1 MIENYRLDTIRKK
14 TRGKKVL
21 DVGCVDHRSANEQGE
36 EWLHRVIRE
45 QASELVGLDFEA
57 DEVRKLIERGYNIVH
72 GDAEVKDLG
81 QTFDVVV
88 AGELI
93 EHLENPGLFLRNMRK
108 HLVPGGELILTTPNP
123 FYPKRLAEILVGRQA
138 QVNPQHVSWFCP
150 QTLKT
155 MMARTG
161 FVDIEITPFN
171 NSQRM
176 RAAVEALSRFRP
188 WFATNLLACARN
200 PG

>member
-1 MIENYRLDTIRKK
+1 MTTNYRLDTIRQK

-21 DVGCVDHRSANEQGE
+21 DVGCVDHRSSNEQGE
-36 EWLHRVIRE
+36 AWLHKVIRE
-45 QASELVGLDFEA
+45 QAAELVGLDFEA
-57 DEVRKLIERGYNIVH
+57 DEVDKLNARGYNIVH

-81 QTFDVVV
+81 QCFEVIV

-93 EHLENPGLFLRNMRK
+93 EHLENPGRFLRNMRK
-108 HLVPGGELILTTPNP
+108 HLVPGGEIVLTTPNP
-123 FYPKRLAEILVGRQA
+123 FYPKRLMEILGGGKA
-138 QVNPQHVSWFCP
+138 LVNPQHVSWFCP
-150 QTLKT
+150 DTLKT
-155 MMARTG
+155 MMLRTG

-171 NSQRM
+171 NSQRL
-176 RAAVEALSRFRP
+176 RAAVEAMTRFRP